1 MGQEEAGKSH
11 FIALLVNG
19 ERPPSL
25 LPFLLFVVLVVVEQ
39 VIINM

>member
-19 ERPPSL
+19 EQPPSL
-25 LPFLLFVVLVVVEQ
+25 LPFLLFVLLVVVEQ

>member
-19 ERPPSL
+19 ERAPSL
-25 LPFLLFVVLVVVEQ
+25 LPFLLFVLLVVVEQ